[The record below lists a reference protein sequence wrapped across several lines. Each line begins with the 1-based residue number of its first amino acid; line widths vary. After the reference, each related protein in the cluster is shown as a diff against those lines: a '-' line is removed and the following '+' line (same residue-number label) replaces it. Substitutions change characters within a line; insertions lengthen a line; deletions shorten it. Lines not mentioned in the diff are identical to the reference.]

1 MIVRTI
7 KIKQETVD
15 KLRYSS
21 KFNRSST
28 FMNQLRDEGSQVGR
42 QWLADWPDK
51 VGRYPKDA
59 AYREIP
65 TTGPPCF
72 RGFLTL

>member
-1 MIVRTI
+1 MLRSRS
-7 KIKQETVD
+7 QETVD

-21 KFNRSST
+21 KFNRSSN

-42 QWLADWPDK
+42 QGLADWPDK
-51 VGRYPKDA
+51 VRRYPKDA

-65 TTGPPCF
+65 TGPPSF